1 MDVEV
6 EFQLLGEGVTVSDGT
21 GNVLLPQIE
30 ELPLVPTVEGS
41 QEVLLWRRHQTEAP
55 AEGMPLVHSS
65 GSRTLPI
72 PWTPFYAPSLCLL
85 CRDPEGFKPF
95 RLRFLQTNSAFPPL
109 CNIQSEHL
117 KNRCN
122 I

>member
-41 QEVLLWRRHQTEAP
+41 QEVLLWRRHQTEAH
-55 AEGMPLVHSS
+55 AEGMSLIHPPRFSHPPNTLDALLRAIAESPLQRPS
-65 GSRTLPI
+65 G
-72 PWTPFYAPSLCLL
+72 
-85 CRDPEGFKPF
+85 
-95 RLRFLQTNSAFPPL
+95 LQTMQAEIPADQLCFPAPL
-109 CNIQSEHL
+109 QYPI
-117 KNRCN
+117 
-122 I
+122 